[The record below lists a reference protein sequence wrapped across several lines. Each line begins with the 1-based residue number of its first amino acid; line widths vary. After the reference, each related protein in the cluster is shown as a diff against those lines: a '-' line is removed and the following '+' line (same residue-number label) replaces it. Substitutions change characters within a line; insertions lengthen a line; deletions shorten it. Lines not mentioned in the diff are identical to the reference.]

1 MKVENRFK
9 ELLNTLENTGQYFE
23 HDYSHS
29 SKVILLTSE
38 FRSVKFRVEQI
49 GVLNKEYKIFTDYGQ
64 ESETELRYVNKCPNQ
79 KAVAFVISNLIEHLD
94 ANYLFVVLK
103 EYDSKGTVLHGKY
116 KDFKYKFTCFLSD
129 NPNNECELT
138 LSYGN
143 ISESCKHEYVP
154 FVSQIEKLE
163 NDLRDKIIAK
173 RKESSSQRKITNGHT
188 NIDPKKAILSKYVSD
203 IIDLANDTE
212 HSIVEMIREIKTN
225 NYKELLSAYGYVRP
239 ETQGNKQAYIFYD
252 TLGLTKYKIEIQPEY
267 DSSYFMEIDRN
278 KDKVVK
284 DFEIQ
289 SYQELKDVLDK
300 YKPRWQLPSHILLNK
315 EYESKEITGFE
326 NFINEHSLNEIM
338 TYVYQYILKKGRD
351 RPLDKPLDGW
361 ELDTKQIEA
370 LLQVYGYEKDTNEYN
385 EPQYINTK
393 ENRIIRLYQGTN
405 ELFEIDK
412 GNALGEYIG
421 NSPESLQRYLN
432 FNILKD
438 RIRKVFNE
446 QDRENYGIIEV
457 TPNDNALLSFVA
469 MDSDPSQKV
478 VDIHRDKIVVKGY
491 FKSVER
497 AQNIDINYESIDGLR
512 SIIDRL
518 VWEMDCVV
526 LIGTWCRNYKIKN
539 EGRLQVNTHMCVR
552 KGNCHVELTVN
563 NHKYLLYPN
572 WTDKNIYINDITMND
587 NNTWFSDLHEYLLVE
602 TLNKITN
609 NLAPHE
615 QELIKKVKELGYG
628 VIKEY

>member
-1 MKVENRFK
+1 MKAENRFK
-9 ELLNTLENTGQYFE
+9 ELLNILENNGKYFE
-23 HDYSHS
+23 HDCSYN
-29 SKVILLTSE
+29 SKVILLTSKH
-38 FRSVKFRVEQI
+38 RSVKFRVEQI

-64 ESETELRYVNKCPNQ
+64 ESETELRYVNKCSNQ
-79 KAVAFVISNLIEHLD
+79 KAVALVIINLLEHLD
-94 ANYLFVVLK
+94 ANWLFVELK
-103 EYDSKGTVLHGKY
+103 EYDSKGTILHGRY
-116 KDFKYKFTCFLSD
+116 KDFKYKFEYYFLD
-129 NPNNECELT
+129 NIDNERELT
-138 LSYGN
+138 LSYGD
-143 ISESCKHEYVP
+143 ISESCKYSYVP

-173 RKESSSQRKITNGHT
+173 HKESRSQRKITNGHT

-212 HSIVEMIREIKTN
+212 HSIVEMIREIKAN

-239 ETQGNKQAYIFYD
+239 ETQGNKQVYIFYD

-278 KDKVVK
+278 KDKVKK

-351 RPLDKPLDGW
+351 RPLDKPLSGW
-361 ELDTKQIEA
+361 ELNTKHIEL
-370 LLQVYGYEKDTNEYN
+370 LLQVYGYEKDNNECN
-385 EPQYINTK
+385 EPQYVNTK
-393 ENRIIRLYQGTN
+393 ENRTIRLYQGSN

-438 RIRKVFNE
+438 RIRKVFSE
-446 QDRENYGIIEV
+446 QDREKYGIIET
-457 TPNDNALLSFVA
+457 TPSDNALITFMLT
-469 MDSDPSQKV
+469 DSDPSQIIV
-478 VDIHRDKIVVKGY
+478 SVCRDKIIVKGY
-491 FKSVER
+491 VQSVELT
-497 AQNIDINYESIDGLR
+497 QDIDINYESVDGLR
-512 SIIDRL
+512 STIDKL
-518 VWEMDCVV
+518 IWDMNCVV

-539 EGRLQVNTHMCVR
+539 ESRLQVNTHMCVR

-587 NNTWFSDLHEYLLVE
+587 NNTWFSDLHEYSLVE

-609 NLAPHE
+609 NHTPHE
-615 QELIKKVKELGYG
+615 QLLIDKVKELGYE
-628 VIKEY
+628 VIKKY